1 MNLRNYKSHQIEPT
15 SICHHQLL
23 GFAGPGIQAVLH
35 SIRDLFFQMSFDGK
49 LAEKCENSSF
59 FVPKSM
65 DDLRK
70 ITPKIKMDHLEQP
83 VRIWTDYERF
93 NRSHF
98 WSETANEWWQSVNH
112 GGFLEQWK
120 FKDSVVF
127 NGYKKLKNYRP
138 PIIGCC
144 ICVVKQEMKWHF
156 KCLIL
161 FFIAS
166 FVFAVVAMALG
177 FYCKHYWSLQ

>member
-1 MNLRNYKSHQIEPT
+1 
-15 SICHHQLL
+15 
-23 GFAGPGIQAVLH
+23 
-35 SIRDLFFQMSFDGK
+35 
-49 LAEKCENSSF
+49 
-59 FVPKSM
+59 M

-70 ITPKIKMDHLEQP
+70 ITSKIKMDNLEQP

-120 FKDSVVF
+120 FKDSVVV

-138 PIIGCC
+138 PMNGCC

-166 FVFAVVAMALG
+166 FVFAVFAMALG
-177 FYCKHYWSLQ
+177 FYCKHY